1 VTDLGWELSTAI
13 VLFHEAVAR
22 RLGLN
27 AAEHKALGFVIRQGP
42 MPAGSLAPLLGVGP
56 SAVTGIVDRLARAG
70 YVSRDVDPADRRR
83 VLVSAVPEKVPDI
96 TGVFDRLG
104 RDMWAFMAG
113 YDEHERA
120 VIQDYVTNTIRVVND
135 QTALLAA
142 EEAPA
147 GGRRTRRVR
156 DVS

>member
-1 VTDLGWELSTAI
+1 
-13 VLFHEAVAR
+13 VLFHEAIAR

-27 AAEHKALGFVIRQGP
+27 AAEHKALGFIIRQGP
-42 MPAGSLAPLLGVGP
+42 MPAGALAPLLGVGP
-56 SAVTGIVDRLARAG
+56 SAVTGIVDRLQRAG

-96 TGVFDRLG
+96 TAVFERLS

-113 YDEHERA
+113 YGERERA
-120 VIQDYVTNTIRVVND
+120 VIQDYLTNTIRVVNN

-142 EEAPA
+142 DEARA
-147 GGRRTRRVR
+147 DG
-156 DVS
+156 